1 MTERPT
7 RISLLCVASPNR
19 GWDSVFGT
27 LASFL
32 PQEGG
37 IGWQFLVAA
46 PAGRIDA
53 ARLQG
58 EFPWVEY
65 VEGGAGDTAPEL
77 RNLALRQSRGELV
90 AFIDDHIEL
99 PRRYLLGIDQA
110 ARRGLRL
117 FGGYVENAN
126 PGSLS
131 SWAHYFCEYHKW
143 LPSVP
148 QGPMDDLPGSNFVIE
163 RRLLDRYLPFPR
175 GEFGLETLLFARCIA
190 DGHQP
195 RFVHDFYIRHWHVER
210 IRTFWRHIAFDY
222 GVNFARAR
230 RFGTFRRFCY
240 AAAFPLTAVV
250 LYVRVVRNAARDRR
264 LLGRLLACTPQLMLT
279 LLVRS
284 AGEAVGYLKP
294 SPTCADIQGTD

>member
-1 MTERPT
+1 MTECPP
-7 RISLLCVASPNR
+7 RISLLCVVSPNR
-19 GWDSVFGT
+19 GWDSVFAT

-32 PQEGG
+32 PQAGDM
-37 IGWQFLVAA
+37 GWQFLVAA
-46 PAGRIDA
+46 PAGRLDA

-58 EFPWVEY
+58 QFPWVEY
-65 VEGGAGDTAPEL
+65 VEGGAGAAAPKL
-77 RNLALRQSRGELV
+77 RNLALQQARGEFV

-99 PRRYLLGIDQA
+99 PRHYLLGIDRA
-110 ARRGLRL
+110 ARRGLQL

-148 QGPMDDLPGSNFVIE
+148 EGPMDDLPGSNFVIE
-163 RRLLDRYLPFPR
+163 RRLLFGYLPFPA

-195 RFVHDFYIRHWHVER
+195 GFVHDFYIRHWHVER
-210 IRTFWRHIAFDY
+210 ISTFWRHIAFDY
-222 GVNFARAR
+222 GVSFARNR
-230 RFGTFRRFCY
+230 GFGPLKRLCY
-240 AAAFPLTAVV
+240 AAMFPLTAAV
-250 LYVRVVRNAARDRR
+250 LYLRTLRNVLTSPAY
-264 LLGRLLACTPQLMLT
+264 LGRLILCTPQLLAT

-284 AGEAVGYLKP
+284 SGEAVGYLRGP
-294 SPTCADIQGTD
+294 PRVV